1 MKTFCGVIRTRS
13 GACVLCFILLIGF
26 WSQSFGQP
34 ANDYVKVS
42 SGVQYQ
48 FIGTYDTQKL
58 NDVFRKDLENF
69 LQTSTIGS
77 KAFGDSFPPAKYPV
91 KLYRVTYS
99 SVIPE
104 LSNRPVIASGLIA
117 IPENG
122 SDSMPLLM
130 YQHGTTFSKTEAP
143 SFPENSMETKII
155 ISRFASQGYIV
166 ACADYFGK
174 GMSDLP
180 DSYLVLNSTQQ
191 ACVDM
196 LFAAK
201 SILTA
206 IKIKPG
212 SLFLTGWSQGGWAT
226 LVFLKKLESLGIA
239 VTATST
245 ASAPADGLVM
255 YDRWFNN
262 YQPIDAVYLPG
273 CITLQIQAQEYYHQQ
288 VGLAAS
294 AIRPEYLQASIDFYN
309 SKIDWTTFRKLTKDK
324 LQDYLKPAFLA
335 SGNSCESPYW
345 QVLDKS
351 QAYRWRSHTPMYN
364 YYGGSDEVVPVI
376 IARLPETFHKVL
388 GCGPTSAVYAGE
400 IADHRATFIYSVLH
414 GKNWFDQF
422 LKKQH

>member
-1 MKTFCGVIRTRS
+1 MNTLRGGIKTRCR
-13 GACVLCFILLIGF
+13 ACLLCFSLLIGF
-26 WSQSFGQP
+26 WPQSFSQP
-34 ANDYVKVS
+34 VSDYINVA

-48 FIGTYDTQKL
+48 LTITYDTHKL
-58 NDVFRKDLENF
+58 NDVFKKDLEDF
-69 LQTSTIGS
+69 LQTSTVGS
-77 KAFGDSFPPAKYPV
+77 KAYTDSFPPATYPV
-91 KLYRVTYS
+91 KLYRVLYN

-104 LSNRPVIASGLIA
+104 LSNRPVVASGLIA

-155 ISRFASQGYIV
+155 VSRFASQGYIV
-166 ACADYFGK
+166 VCADYFGK
-174 GMSDLP
+174 GLSDLP
-180 DSYLVLNSTQQ
+180 DSYLVFNSTQQ

-201 SILTA
+201 SILA
-206 IKIKPG
+206 AKKIKPG
-212 SLFLTGWSQGGWAT
+212 PLFLTGWSQGGWAT
-226 LVFLKKLESLGIA
+226 LVLLQKLESLGIT
-239 VTATST
+239 VTAAAT

-288 VGLAAS
+288 VGLTAS

-309 SKIDWTTFRKLTKDK
+309 GKIDWTTFRKLTKDK
-324 LQDYLKPAFLA
+324 LQDYLKPEFLE
-335 SGNSCESPYW
+335 SGNICESPYW
-345 QVLDKS
+345 KVLDKS
-351 QAYRWRSHTPMYN
+351 QAYRWRSHTPLYT
-364 YYGGSDEVVPVI
+364 YYGGSDEVVPVF
-376 IARLPETFHKVL
+376 IARLPETFHQVL
-388 GCGPTSAVYAGE
+388 GCGPTTAVYAGDK
-400 IADHRATFIYSVLH
+400 ADHRATFIYSVIH

-422 LKKQH
+422 LD

>member
-1 MKTFCGVIRTRS
+1 MKIKSGSIRTGFLAS
-13 GACVLCFILLIGF
+13 VLFFSLITGFIP
-26 WSQSFGQP
+26 QSFGQSR
-34 ANDYVKVS
+34 NDYIKVS

-48 FIGTYDTQKL
+48 LIGTYDTQKL

-69 LQTSTIGS
+69 LLTSKVGS
-77 KAFGDSFPPAKYPV
+77 KAYNDSFPAATYPV
-91 KLYRVTYS
+91 KLYRVQYN

-104 LSNRPVIASGLIA
+104 LSNRPVVASGLIA

-143 SFPENSMETKII
+143 SFPENSMETKIMV
-155 ISRFASQGYIV
+155 SRFASQGYIV
-166 ACADYFGK
+166 VCADYFGK
-174 GMSDLP
+174 GTSDLP

-206 IKIKPG
+206 KKIKPV
-212 SLFLTGWSQGGWAT
+212 SLFLAGWSQGGWAT
-226 LVFLKKLESLGIA
+226 LVFLQKLESLGIN
-239 VTATST
+239 VTAAAT

-288 VGLAAS
+288 TGLTAL

-324 LQDYLKPAFLA
+324 LQDYLKPEFLA
-335 SGNSCESPYW
+335 SGNTCESPYW
-345 QVLDKS
+345 QVLEKS

-364 YYGGSDEVVPVI
+364 YYGGSDEVVPVV
-376 IARLPETFHKVL
+376 IAKLPETFHKVL
-388 GCGPTSAVYAGE
+388 GCGPTTAVYAGDK
-400 IADHRATFIYSVLH
+400 ADHRATFIYSVIH
-414 GKNWFDQF
+414 EKSWFDQF
-422 LKKQH
+422 LKK

>member
-1 MKTFCGVIRTRS
+1 MKIISGSIKTGI
-13 GACVLCFILLIGF
+13 GACVLCFNLIIGF
-26 WSQSFGQP
+26 LPQSFGQ
-34 ANDYVKVS
+34 ADNDYIKVS

-48 FIGTYDTQKL
+48 LIGTYDTHKL
-58 NDVFRKDLENF
+58 NEVFKKDLEDF
-69 LQTSTIGS
+69 LQTSTVGS
-77 KAFGDSFPPAKYPV
+77 KAYNDSFPPATYPV
-91 KLYRVTYS
+91 KLYRVKYN

-104 LSNRPVIASGLIA
+104 LSNRPVVASGLIA

-155 ISRFASQGYIV
+155 VSRFASQGYIV
-166 ACADYFGK
+166 VCADYFGK

-180 DSYLVLNSTQQ
+180 DSYLVLNSAQQ

-196 LFAAK
+196 LFAAN
-201 SILTA
+201 SILTSK
-206 IKIKPG
+206 KIKQGP
-212 SLFLTGWSQGGWAT
+212 LFLTGWSQGGWAT
-226 LVFLKKLESLGIA
+226 LVLLQKLESLGIT
-239 VTATST
+239 VTATAT

-288 VGLAAS
+288 VGLTAS

-309 SKIDWTTFRKLTKDK
+309 SKIDWATFRKLTKDK
-324 LQDYLKPAFLA
+324 LQDYLKPEFLA
-335 SGNSCESPYW
+335 SGNTCESPYW

-351 QAYRWRSHTPMYN
+351 QAYRWRSHTPLYN
-364 YYGGSDEVVPVI
+364 YYGGSDEVVPVF
-376 IARLPETFHKVL
+376 IARLPETFQKVL
-388 GCGPTSAVYAGE
+388 GGGPTTAVYAGDK
-400 IADHRATFIYSVLH
+400 ADHRATFIYSVIH
-414 GKNWFDQF
+414 AKNWFDQF
-422 LKKQH
+422 LKK